1 MPAKTILLSESEVEA
16 AKAFNARMRAS
27 NAPADFVAE
36 RVDPVESSTPIAKKQ
51 YVVVDGA
58 NVRGGVLKVEYPA
71 WLNGSPVAAI
81 NYQSPVSEGII
92 DKKHSLTAMVLVK
105 FMQQAGSRAFIVGM
119 GDERNPLPRLLK
131 AGGWSVAPVPFFF
144 YVCRPNRFLSELRLL
159 RNHPKRRILAKAA
172 ALTGG
177 GWLGIRALQSRGIL
191 AGAASRRYLIRPVT
205 EWGAW
210 ADTLWE
216 RFRNGCSFGV
226 MRDRQTLMELY
237 PAADPRLLR
246 FLVERDGEPVGWMAC
261 FNSQMNGHAF
271 FGNLRVA
278 TILDCIAAP
287 EHASSLIALTT
298 RALDSAHADLVV
310 SNQTHRNW
318 LHAFRRCGFLTSK
331 SNYLL
336 AMSPALANDVKG
348 GGGSER
354 IHVTR
359 GDGDGRIHL

>member
-1 MPAKTILLSESEVEA
+1 MAAKTILLSESEVEGV
-16 AKAFNARMRAS
+16 KAFNARMRAAH
-27 NAPADFVAE
+27 APADFVAE
-36 RVDPVESSTPIAKKQ
+36 SVDRVESSALISKRQ
-51 YVVVDGA
+51 YVVVDGVH
-58 NVRGGVLKVEYPA
+58 VRGGVLKVEYPA
-71 WLNGSPVAAI
+71 WLNGSPLAAT
-81 NYQSPVSEGII
+81 NYQSPISEGII
-92 DKKHSLTAMVLVK
+92 DKKQSLTAMVLVK
-105 FMQQAGSRAFIVGM
+105 FMQQAGSRSFIVGM
-119 GDERNPLPRLLK
+119 GDQRNPLPRLLK
-131 AGGWSVAPVPFFF
+131 AGGWSVEPVPFFF

-159 RNHPKRRILAKAA
+159 RDDPKRRILARIAA
-172 ALTGG
+172 TTGG

-191 AGAASRRYLIRPVT
+191 AATASRRYTIRPVT

-210 ADTLWE
+210 ADTLWQ

-226 MRDRQTLMELY
+226 IRDRQTLMELY
-237 PAADPRLLR
+237 PAADARLLR
-246 FLVERDGEPVGWMAC
+246 FLVERDGEPVGWAAC

-271 FGNLRVA
+271 FGDLCVA

-310 SNQTHRNW
+310 SNQTHRDW
-318 LHAFRRCGFLTSK
+318 LDAFRRCGFLTSK

-336 AMSPALANDVKG
+336 AMSPALANDVNS
-348 GGGSER
+348 GGSER